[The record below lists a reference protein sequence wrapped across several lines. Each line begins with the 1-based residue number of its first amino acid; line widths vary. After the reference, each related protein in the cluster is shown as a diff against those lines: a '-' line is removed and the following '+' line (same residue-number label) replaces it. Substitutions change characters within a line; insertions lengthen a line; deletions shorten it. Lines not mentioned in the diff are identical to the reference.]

1 MNPEAAA
8 ILNDTECQ
16 LTEYFAQHRRH
27 FDIPLDWSTST
38 GATLTH
44 PRPSQQRSGPMPNA
58 FTRQVLQ
65 GLLQIDYGQRWSY
78 GKLATELGHPGAARA
93 VGSACG
99 RNPIPIVVPCH
110 RVVHADGSMGGYRG
124 GGAVKRFLLRL
135 EAASRAWTR
144 QGDDD
149 PQLGLPDH

>member
-1 MNPEAAA
+1 MNSEAAA

-27 FDIPLDWSTST
+27 FDIPLDWSAGT
-38 GATLTH
+38 GATLTC
-44 PRPSQQRSGPMPNA
+44 PRPARQRSGHMPSA
-58 FTRQVLQ
+58 FTRQVLD

-135 EAASRAWTR
+135 EAASRAWTSR
-144 QGDDD
+144 
-149 PQLGLPDH
+149 GLSLIHI